1 MKLLLQ
7 DKRLLREFLFR
18 GHKAHTMDYYL
29 IIIIFKLYILIYFC
43 QCWPGPL
50 FFDNITC
57 YSNLMPFHYTKWLPR
72 ECENSVLQ
80 CTIPVWNG
88 LLHNW
93 YQHSP
98 LVKEVSKEQWNS
110 LGVCCNSFGNSWG
123 IVLNIEVIQGKQ
135 RIHGFLLGKKS
146 TVQ

>member
-57 YSNLMPFHYTKWLPR
+57 YSNLMPFHYTK
-72 ECENSVLQ
+72 
-80 CTIPVWNG
+80 
-88 LLHNW
+88 
-93 YQHSP
+93 
-98 LVKEVSKEQWNS
+98 
-110 LGVCCNSFGNSWG
+110 
-123 IVLNIEVIQGKQ
+123 
-135 RIHGFLLGKKS
+135 
-146 TVQ
+146 